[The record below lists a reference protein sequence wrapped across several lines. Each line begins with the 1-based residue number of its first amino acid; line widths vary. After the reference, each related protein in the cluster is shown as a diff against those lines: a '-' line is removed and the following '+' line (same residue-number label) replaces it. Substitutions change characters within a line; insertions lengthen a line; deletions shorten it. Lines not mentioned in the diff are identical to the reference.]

1 MLTHSHNMHSCLDM
15 LEQERQYFADNL
27 ADWLRSFPGKFVVV
41 KGQELIGVFD
51 TIEDALSEGARRF
64 TLEPFLV
71 RRVQET
77 GDEINIPALTLGI
90 LRANSTRPA

>member
-1 MLTHSHNMHSCLDM
+1 MLTHSHNIYSCLDM

>member
-1 MLTHSHNMHSCLDM
+1 MHSCLEM